1 MLDVPMIDSIG
12 DMLQLAIMAIDIP
25 PKALATEIGY
35 SVDSLYS
42 AVKGDRAIPVKAR
55 AKLASKSFIMA
66 CTVALEGTG
75 LSQIFGYQKVDRH
88 IQSMII
94 RVKSKD
100 KETGRL
106 LDDLPVLL
114 LDKETAADLSEDEFS
129 QLKTATEKLV
139 ERVNC
144 SLNLVMEL
152 DSRYRLEITEA
163 IQTKKVACVSPQT
176 THSKI
181 TM

>member
-12 DMLQLAIMAIDIP
+12 DMLQLAIMATNIP
-25 PKALATEIGY
+25 PKALAAEIGY

-42 AVKGDRAIPVKAR
+42 AVKGERAIPVKAR

-66 CTVALEGTG
+66 CTVALEGTR
-75 LSQIFGYQKVDRH
+75 LNQIFGYQKVDRH

-94 RVKSKD
+94 RVKTKD
-100 KETGRL
+100 KEISNL
-106 LDDLPVLL
+106 LEELPMIL
-114 LDKETAADLSEDEFS
+114 LDKETIADLSEDE
-129 QLKTATEKLV
+129 LEKVKIATGKLV

-152 DSRYRLEITEA
+152 DSRYRLDITED
-163 IQTKKVACVSPQT
+163 IQRQKKSPVLA
-176 THSKI
+176 HRRL
-181 TM
+181 